1 MAVGLHDGWL
11 YMSIHTHI
19 YVCMCVY
26 VCVVLDKQ
34 NLTFF
39 THALCLQIIK
49 KHYPLSS
56 RRKELM
62 SFLFEFDTN
71 SAEISMD
78 LQAQVC
84 SNKRVAL

>member
-19 YVCMCVY
+19 YVCAC
-26 VCVVLDKQ
+26 VCVALDKQ
-34 NLTFF
+34 NLIFF

-49 KHYPLSS
+49 KHYPLSD

-62 SFLFEFDTN
+62 SFTFEFDTN
-71 SAEISMD
+71 SDEISMD

-84 SNKRVAL
+84 TNKKLHCS